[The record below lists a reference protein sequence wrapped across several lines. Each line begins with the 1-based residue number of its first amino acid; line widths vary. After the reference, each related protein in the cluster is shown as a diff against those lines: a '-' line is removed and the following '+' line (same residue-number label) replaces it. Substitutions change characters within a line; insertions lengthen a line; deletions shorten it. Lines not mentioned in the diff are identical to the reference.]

1 MYKIIYTKREKQN
14 ALIKGKD
21 RKKNLEKYKNV

>member
-1 MYKIIYTKREKQN
+1 MYKIIYTKREREK

-21 RKKNLEKYKNV
+21 RKKNLDSYKNI

>member
-1 MYKIIYTKREKQN
+1 MYKIIYTKREKKK

-21 RKKNLEKYKNV
+21 RKKKKDSYKNV